1 MGIFDFILGAK
12 SNGSNGGSGGHNGNG
27 HGLEDK
33 LDELLAHVKKLE
45 ASHRDGSYGITR
57 EIKDLRGQEV
67 AGREEVLKRIE
78 SVQEKLQFATEEYVA
93 TDEDVKQ
100 MVRNCLKSRAKT
112 FNELQ
117 RETKISPQALH
128 KYLRI
133 MKSEVEEF
141 NGVYRIVFSSSL
153 VYVGKNGSSN
163 VQSLGEGDKH
173 LLELVESDAVY
184 GAEFQ
189 D

>member
-1 MGIFDFILGAK
+1 MGILDFILGAK
-12 SNGSNGGSGGHNGNG
+12 KNGANGGNGNG
-27 HGLEDK
+27 HAMEDK

-45 ASHRDGSYGITR
+45 ASQRDGSYGMVK
-57 EIKDLRGQEV
+57 ELKDLRGQEV
-67 AGREEVLKRIE
+67 MGREEVLKRIE

-112 FNELQ
+112 FSELQ
-117 RETKISPQALH
+117 KETKISPQALH

-153 VYVGKNGSSN
+153 VYVGKNGSASKGGAPN
-163 VQSLGEGDKH
+163 DDSH
-173 LLELVESDAVY
+173 LLELVEADATY
-184 GAEFQ
+184 GSKFE